1 MTCRT
6 QSCTHPAF
14 PVAQQSTQSKSG
26 PCVLFAEEAPK
37 APAILGEGD
46 ASLSDGPSAL
56 ASLDSQFSL
65 DTQSN
70 IFLKLAKSLPHGLPW

>member
-46 ASLSDGPSAL
+46 ASLFRWS
-56 ASLDSQFSL
+56 FSPCF
-65 DTQSN
+65 S
-70 IFLKLAKSLPHGLPW
+70 GLPVQPRHSIKYLPEAC